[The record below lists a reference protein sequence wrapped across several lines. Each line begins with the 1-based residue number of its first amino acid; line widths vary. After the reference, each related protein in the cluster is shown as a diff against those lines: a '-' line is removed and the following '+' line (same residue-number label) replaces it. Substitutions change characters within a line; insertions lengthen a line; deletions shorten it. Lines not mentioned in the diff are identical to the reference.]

1 MPKKT
6 EKSFEPSSEQQAL
19 LPEVSGNTLNGVG
32 EKSLRRPTPVYWHK
46 PDTIPHG
53 PAQVWMTEKFN
64 AVPDLRKV
72 YAAPDARGPRKLD
85 AVTDEQTTDLAEN
98 WSRIAKQSCL
108 KTKEI

>member
-1 MPKKT
+1 MVKARPPSRYLLIERDAQKT
-6 EKSFEPSSEQQAL
+6 KKSFEPSAEQQAL

-53 PAQVWMTEKFN
+53 PAQAWMTEKFN

-72 YAAPDARGPRKLD
+72 YATPDARGPRKRGK
-85 AVTDEQTTDLAEN
+85 LA
-98 WSRIAKQSCL
+98 QVL
-108 KTKEI
+108 